1 MSYHV
6 LFSKNAFKDL
16 KKLDKNIQKIILNWI
31 NKNLEG
37 CADPR
42 AHGKGLVADHS
53 NEWRYRVGKYRI
65 LCTIKKNELIIPV
78 IKVGLRKNVYKK

>member
-1 MSYHV
+1 MNYHV

-31 NKNLEG
+31 DKNLEG

-42 AHGKGLVADHS
+42 VHGKGLVADHS
-53 NEWRYRVGKYRI
+53 TEWRYRVGKYRI
-65 LCTIKKNELIIPV
+65 LSTIKANVLIIEV
-78 IKVGLRKNVYKK
+78 IKAGLRKNVYKK